1 MPIYRLLLAATA
13 HVDPLGGH
21 DGCVAAWRQHGDIA
35 PWRCARCEPGV
46 RTVQGAC
53 GACRRGMCGPERV
66 VGECGGGDGGWRGYW
81 RGGYGGRG

>member
-1 MPIYRLLLAATA
+1 MPTSRLLLAAPA

-21 DGCVAAWRQHGDIA
+21 DGRVAAWRQHGHVS

-46 RTVQGAC
+46 GAVQGAC
-53 GACRRGMCGPERV
+53 GACGRGVCGPEGV
-66 VGECGGGDGGWRGYW
+66 VGECGGGDGGWCGYW